1 MRTCSLIKYNI
12 MTGFDISSKANS
24 RWAAQRMKLKK
35 QFPALTD
42 DDLNF
47 DETKKA
53 TMFEAL
59 ELKLSIP
66 AKDLQLITE
75 TL

>member
-1 MRTCSLIKYNI
+1 MIGLHT
-12 MTGFDISSKANS
+12 SSKANS
-24 RWAAQRMKLKK
+24 RWEAQKTKLKK

-42 DDLNF
+42 ADLDF
-47 DETKKA
+47 DETNKV

-66 AKDLQLITE
+66 AKELQLIIE

>member
-1 MRTCSLIKYNI
+1 MIGPHT
-12 MTGFDISSKANS
+12 SSKANS
-24 RWAAQRMKLKK
+24 RWEAQKMKLKK

-42 DDLNF
+42 ADLDF
-47 DETKKA
+47 DETNKV
-53 TMFEAL
+53 TMFKAM

-66 AKDLQLITE
+66 AKELQLIIE

>member
-1 MRTCSLIKYNI
+1 
-12 MTGFDISSKANS
+12 MTGLYISSKANS
-24 RWAAQRMKLKK
+24 RWNAQKMKLKK
-35 QFPALTD
+35 RFPALTD

-59 ELKLSIP
+59 ELKLSIS
-66 AKDLQLITE
+66 AKELQLIIE